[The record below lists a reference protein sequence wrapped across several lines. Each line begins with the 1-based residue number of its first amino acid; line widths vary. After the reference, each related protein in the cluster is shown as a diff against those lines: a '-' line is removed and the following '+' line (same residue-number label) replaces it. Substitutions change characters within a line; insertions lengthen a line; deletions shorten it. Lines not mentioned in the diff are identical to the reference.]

1 MPALDKV
8 FWNGRIVP
16 SAKAALHVDSP
27 ALKYGASVFEGLRA
41 YYNPKTNKQY
51 VLLLEEHS
59 RRLLQSMR
67 LLRLEH
73 EYDLDYIM
81 NAVLE
86 TCRANDAAS
95 DLHIRQTVYL
105 DGDGAME
112 ATGPVSM
119 SVVATARS
127 RPRGF
132 DQGIACQVS
141 SWMRIADN
149 VMPPRIKCSANYING
164 RYAMLQAKQDG
175 YDNAVMLNRNGHV
188 AEAPGACLFIVRDGV
203 PTTPGPSADI
213 LESITRA
220 KIIELFWEYFDADV
234 VERDVHRTELYAC
247 EEAFLCG
254 TAAEITPVVSFDR
267 LPVGEGVPGPIT
279 RKLQELMF
287 DGIARG
293 GIEDHADW
301 RTEV

>member
-16 SAKAALHVDSP
+16 SAQAVLHVDSP
-27 ALKYGASVFEGLRA
+27 ALKFGTSVFEGLRA
-41 YYNPKTNKQY
+41 YHNPKTGKQY
-51 VLLLEEHS
+51 VFLLEEHS

-73 EYDLDYIM
+73 DYSLEYIM

-86 TCRANDAAS
+86 TCRANGAAS
-95 DLHIRQTVYL
+95 DLHLRQTVYL

-119 SVVATARS
+119 SVVATPRARS
-127 RPRGF
+127 RGF
-132 DQGIACQVS
+132 ESGIACQVS
-141 SWMRIADN
+141 SWGRIADA
-149 VMPPRIKCSANYING
+149 VMPPRVKCSANYTNG
-164 RYAMLQAKQDG
+164 RYALLQARQDG
-175 YDNAVMLNRNGHV
+175 YDNAVLLNRNGCV
-188 AEAPGACLFIVRDGV
+188 SEAPAACLFVIRDGV
-203 PTTPGPSADI
+203 PVTPGPSADI

-220 KIIELFWEYFDADV
+220 KVIELFWEYFDVDA
-234 VERDVHRTELYAC
+234 VERDLHRTELYAC

-279 RKLQELMF
+279 RRLQELMF

-293 GIEDHADW
+293 GIEDHAEW